1 MKSNRLKSFRKR
13 AIHMPEY
20 PHIKKAVSY
29 ADRTIYI
36 NVDAR
41 PEANV
46 ILYEAPRYPANLHP
60 KDFLPGQR

>member
-1 MKSNRLKSFRKR
+1 MKSSRLKTFRKR
-13 AIHMPEY
+13 TIHMPEC

-41 PEANV
+41 PGANV
-46 ILYEAPRYPANLHP
+46 ILYEAPRNPANLHP
-60 KDFLPGQR
+60 GDFLPGRR